1 MHFKI
6 SVGQVALEYDGD
18 EAFFSKDVAAF
29 VEGFLEK
36 VGGVTFA
43 SPHSFEGSGAN
54 AVSQRNSSG
63 QRHSTNTVAKLLDVK
78 TGPDLILAAVA
89 KKILVDGDA
98 TVSRQAIISEMR
110 GATSYY
116 KKTYT
121 SNLSNYLDNL
131 TKADSLRLISEGV
144 YGLPAKMRDSL
155 EPKLNEQ

>member
-1 MHFKI
+1 MQFKI
-6 SVGQVALEYDGD
+6 SVGQVALEYEGD

-29 VEGFLEK
+29 VEAFLEK
-36 VGGVTFA
+36 VGNVA
-43 SPHSFEGSGAN
+43 LAPPPALEGSGPN
-54 AVSQRNSSG
+54 AATERSSG
-63 QRHSTNTVAKLLDVK
+63 SQKHSTNTVAKLLDVK

-89 KKILVDGDA
+89 KKILVDGDP
-98 TVSRQAIISEMR
+98 TVSRQTIISEMR

-131 TKADSLRLISEGV
+131 TKSDSLRLISEGL
-144 YGLPAKMRDSL
+144 YGLPAKMRESL

>member
-1 MHFKI
+1 VQFKI
-6 SVGQVALEYDGD
+6 SVGQVALEYEGD
-18 EAFFSKDVAAF
+18 EAFFSKDVATF
-29 VEGFLEK
+29 VEAFLDK
-36 VGGVTFA
+36 VGNVA
-43 SPHSFEGSGAN
+43 IAAPPSLEGNGAIN
-54 AVSQRNSSG
+54 APQRNSSG
-63 QRHSTNTVAKLLDVK
+63 QKHSTNTVAKLLDVK

-98 TVSRQAIISEMR
+98 TVSRPAIISEMR

-144 YGLPAKMRDSL
+144 YGLPAKMRDIL

>member
-1 MHFKI
+1 MQLKI
-6 SVGQVALEYDGD
+6 SVGQIALEYEGE
-18 EAFFSKDVAAF
+18 EAFFNKEVATF
-29 VEGFLEK
+29 VEAFLDK
-36 VGGVTFA
+36 VGTVTIA
-43 SPHSFEGSGAN
+43 APSSPDGNGA
-54 AVSQRNSSG
+54 AKAPSRNSNS
-63 QRHSTNTVAKLLDVK
+63 QKHSTNTVAKLLDVK

-89 KKILVDGDA
+89 KKILVDGEE
-98 TVSRQAIISEMR
+98 TVSRQVIMTEMR

-144 YGLPAKMRDSL
+144 YGLPAKMRDTL

>member
-1 MHFKI
+1 MQFKI
-6 SVGQVALEYDGD
+6 SVGQVALEYEGD

-29 VEGFLEK
+29 VESFLEK
-36 VGGVTFA
+36 VGNVVVTPPPA
-43 SPHSFEGSGAN
+43 QGAN
-54 AVSQRNSSG
+54 GGSATSQRKSNG

-89 KKILVDGDA
+89 KKILVDGED
-98 TVSRQAIISEMR
+98 TVSRQTISSEMR

-121 SNLSNYLDNL
+121 SNLSAYLDNL

-144 YGLPAKMRDSL
+144 YGLPAKMRESL

>member
-1 MHFKI
+1 MQFKI
-6 SVGQVALEYDGD
+6 SVGQVALEYEGD

-29 VEGFLEK
+29 VEVFLEK
-36 VGGVTFA
+36 AGSAAFTPPPA
-43 SPHSFEGSGAN
+43 PEGNGA
-54 AVSQRNSSG
+54 APATQHNSSG
-63 QRHSTNTVAKLLDVK
+63 QQHSTNTVAKLLDVK

-89 KKILVDGDA
+89 KKILVDGEA
-98 TVSRQAIISEMR
+98 TVSRQTIISEMR

-131 TKADSLRLISEGV
+131 TKADNLRLISEGV
-144 YGLPAKMRDSL
+144 FGLPAKMRESL